1 MVNTASGTKISM
13 KSWLE
18 SCDNYSFN
26 NKIELIEISL
36 CSHGEKSV
44 FRSKLTCNELSIK
57 CIDFLER

>member
-18 SCDNYSFN
+18 SSDNNSFN

-36 CSHGEKSV
+36 CSHGEK
-44 FRSKLTCNELSIK
+44 
-57 CIDFLER
+57 